1 MAQLQVTKMKPKIS
15 DLIWL
20 ALALAIWPAISLAD
34 SPPNQILWNQDG
46 AEMSFIPAGSFEMG
60 DHLDNVSDA
69 LPVHTVTLDGFY
81 MDKTEVTVGQF
92 KAFVADSGYSWAVIG
107 IMWLYTHRWI
117 LIR

>member
-1 MAQLQVTKMKPKIS
+1 MAQLQVTNMKPKIS

-34 SPPNQILWNQDG
+34 SLANQILWNKDG
-46 AEMSFIPAGSFEMG
+46 AEMAYLFRPGPF
-60 DHLDNVSDA
+60 HLDNVSDA

-81 MDKTEVTVGQF
+81 MDMSEVTVGQF

-117 LIR
+117 IIR